1 MRSRSRWEITLVL
14 AAVVFLAAYAVSILD
29 THLSP
34 MERHMCNVVVW
45 GTWALFTVDYVVEF
59 RKSNN
64 KRKWVIRHV
73 LDFAAIIL
81 PMLHPLR
88 LLRVVPML
96 RVLNRMTVASLRGR
110 VAAYIVSASV
120 LVGCTASLTCLDVE
134 RTAPGSNIHTFG
146 DSAWWT
152 ISTMTTVGYGDHY
165 PVTTEGRFIGAAL
178 MISGIALLGTV
189 TATLASWITEQ
200 VKRDD
205 DALLAE
211 IRHLRRD
218 IAKLQRQ
225 QENSRT

>member
-1 MRSRSRWEITLVL
+1 MRSRTRWEITLIL

-29 THLSP
+29 TQLSP
-34 MERHMCNVVVW
+34 AERRACNVVVW

-64 KRKWVIRHV
+64 KRKWVIRHL

-81 PMLHPLR
+81 PMLRPLR

-120 LVGCTASLTCLDVE
+120 LVGFTASLTCLDVE
-134 RTAPGSNIHTFG
+134 RNAPGSNIHTFG
-146 DSAWWT
+146 DSSWWT
-152 ISTMTTVGYGDHY
+152 ISTMTTVGYGDHF

-205 DALLAE
+205 DILLAE
-211 IRHLRRD
+211 IRTLRRD
-218 IAKLQRQ
+218 IAKLERQ
-225 QENSRT
+225 QANSRS

>member
-1 MRSRSRWEITLVL
+1 ML

-29 THLSP
+29 TTLSP
-34 MERHMCNVVVW
+34 AERRLCNVVVW

-64 KRKWVIRHV
+64 KRKWVVRHL
-73 LDFAAIIL
+73 LDFAAILL
-81 PMLHPLR
+81 PMLRPLR

-110 VAAYIVSASV
+110 VAAYIVSASL
-120 LVGCTASLTCLDVE
+120 LVGFTASLTCLDVE
-134 RTAPGSNIHTFG
+134 RNAPGSNIHTFG
-146 DSAWWT
+146 DAAWWT
-152 ISTMTTVGYGDHY
+152 IATMTTVGYGDHF

-205 DALLAE
+205 DVLLSE
-211 IRHLRRD
+211 IRSLRRD
-218 IAKLQRQ
+218 MAKLQRQ
-225 QENSRT
+225 QQNSQT

>member
-1 MRSRSRWEITLVL
+1 ML

-29 THLSP
+29 TSLGRT
-34 MERHMCNVVVW
+34 ERHLCDVVVW
-45 GTWALFTVDYVVEF
+45 GTWGLFSVDYVVEY

-64 KRKWVIRHV
+64 KRKWVIRHL
-73 LDFAAIIL
+73 LDFAALIL
-81 PMLHPLR
+81 PMLRPLR

-110 VAAYIVSASV
+110 VAAYIVSASF
-120 LVGCTASLTCLDVE
+120 LVGFTASLTCLDVE
-134 RTAPGSNIHTFG
+134 RNAPGSNIHTFG
-146 DSAWWT
+146 DAAWWT

-165 PVTTEGRFIGAAL
+165 PVTTEGHFIGAAL

-205 DALLAE
+205 DLLLAE
-211 IRHLRRD
+211 IRSLRRD

-225 QENSRT
+225 HEHS